1 MLQTV
6 GNLLELFGGLFCGK
20 VDRDNRLLRRL
31 DGKRRR
37 LPCADSVHFNL
48 FRVKAR
54 RLRVAHNTVFF
65 GNIAP
70 VVPLRKGV
78 FVVVN
83 IALLGEASSVVDS
96 GVAPVFLIHEI
107 LFCFFGQLQLV
118 QLVDKVIAVI
128 FLALDGGIKPVAIK
142 ILCKVD
148 KVFQISGV
156 LIKRNRRR
164 KLCFV
169 LVTLHFKQL
178 A

>member
-6 GNLLELFGGLFCGK
+6 GNLLELFGWLLCGK
-20 VDRDNRLLRRL
+20 VDRDNGLRLRRL
-31 DGKRRR
+31 DSKGRCLHRGGI
-37 LPCADSVHFNL
+37 HFNL
-48 FRVKAR
+48 FRVKVR

-78 FVVVN
+78 FIVVN
-83 IALLGEASSVVDS
+83 IALLGEASPVIDS

-107 LFCFFGQLQLV
+107 LFCFFGQFQFV

-128 FLALDGGIKPVAIK
+128 FLALDGRVNPVAIK

-156 LIKRNRRR
+156 LAKRNRRR

>member
-1 MLQTV
+1 MLQAV

-20 VDRDNRLLRRL
+20 VNRDNGLRLRRL
-31 DGKRRR
+31 DGKGRCLHRGGI
-37 LPCADSVHFNL
+37 HFNL
-48 FRVKAR
+48 FRVRVR
-54 RLRVAHNTVFF
+54 RLWVAHNAVFF

-78 FVVVN
+78 FIVVN
-83 IALLGEASSVVDS
+83 IALLGEASPVIDS

-107 LFCFFGQLQLV
+107 LFCFFGQFQFV

-142 ILCKVD
+142 VLCKID
-148 KVFQISGV
+148 KVFQISGI
-156 LIKRNRRR
+156 LAKCYRRR